1 MITGHG
7 DVKTA
12 VEAIKQGAANYLTKP
27 VDVAEL
33 RAIVDRAA
41 ERLRLARANR
51 DLRRQLDERFGFQGV
66 VGNSPK
72 MHDVIKRLQA
82 IAPTNATVLILGETG
97 TGKELAAR
105 AIHNNSPRKNKP
117 FAEMNCTA
125 LNENLLDDELF
136 GHDAGAFTGADKPRK
151 GRFEYANG
159 GTLFLDEVGDMPLAL
174 QAKLLRVLENKEVFR
189 IGSNEAIKVN
199 VRVVSATHR
208 DLEAAVAEGA
218 FRQDL
223 YHRLKVM
230 TVTLPPL
237 RERREDVMLLTAH
250 FIKEFNAQHG
260 KDVRTVAEPV
270 RRAMMAY
277 DWPGNVRELRNFIE
291 SMVVLDVDGVLGL
304 DDVQDGQVLSK
315 ASATSAP
322 AVGASGLVGRPLSEV
337 ERYYTEQALALTD
350 GNREEAAKMLGI
362 GERTLYRNI
371 KEWEQ
376 QKKIREALEGRTATR
391 RRRRGSWVWT
401 RRKCSGRRRSWG
413 WRRGRMNKGFTSPE
427 CERGGSQWRQKQWAR
442 RYRGDDR
449 EFEGH
454 LRLAAQHDSEGSH
467 TSRRRSGRAGG
478 RRLNAVIAAVPF
490 DPATRLGANGRAQVR
505 RGGAPAVMYD
515 PVRLTIMGR
524 DCTMDVLG
532 APEAAPVRIGRI
544 PLLHLDLVVDLA
556 ACKLTGNP
564 AHGGEHVYEMY

>member
-1 MITGHG
+1 MSPPPENAPSPNPGEGLKVLVIDDEPFHAETVAESLERVGYECTVAVSGKEGARLIEQDEFDVVLTDLKMADLDGLAILRKAREEAPDAEVVMITGHG

-33 RAIVDRAA
+33 RAIVDKAA

-51 DLRRQLDERFGFQGV
+51 ELRRQLDERFGFQGV

-72 MHDVIKRLQA
+72 MHDVIQRLQA

-136 GHDAGAFTGADKPRK
+136 GHEPGAFTGADKLRK

-159 GTLFLDEVGDMPLAL
+159 GTLFLDEIGDMPLAL

-208 DLEAAVAEGA
+208 DLDAAAAEGA

-230 TVTLPPL
+230 TVKLPPL
-237 RERREDVMLLTAH
+237 RERREDVMLLAAH

-260 KDVRTVAEPV
+260 KHATMIAEPV

-304 DDVQDGQVLSK
+304 DDVQDGQVVGKMPLPSGQATGP
-315 ASATSAP
+315 AS
-322 AVGASGLVGRPLSEV
+322 LVGHPLSEV

-350 GNREEAAKMLGI
+350 GNREEAARILGI

-376 QKKIREALEGRTATR
+376 QNKIRQALEQAHGDETAAAR
-391 RRRRGSWVWT
+391 ELGMDAKEL
-401 RRKCSGRRRSWG
+401 RRKAKKLG
-413 WRRGRMNKGFTSPE
+413 
-427 CERGGSQWRQKQWAR
+427 
-442 RYRGDDR
+442 
-449 EFEGH
+449 
-454 LRLAAQHDSEGSH
+454 LA
-467 TSRRRSGRAGG
+467 
-478 RRLNAVIAAVPF
+478 
-490 DPATRLGANGRAQVR
+490 
-505 RGGAPAVMYD
+505 
-515 PVRLTIMGR
+515 
-524 DCTMDVLG
+524 
-532 APEAAPVRIGRI
+532 EAKT
-544 PLLHLDLVVDLA
+544 D
-556 ACKLTGNP
+556 
-564 AHGGEHVYEMY
+564 GEE

>member
-1 MITGHG
+1 MSRIAEHAAPHKPGEGLKVLVIDDEAFHAETVAESLERVGYECTIATSGTAGARLIAQDEFDVILTDLKMADLDGLAILRVAREEAPEAEVVMITGHG

-27 VDVAEL
+27 VDVGEL
-33 RAIVDRAA
+33 RAIVDKAA
-41 ERLRLARANR
+41 ERLRLAHANR

-66 VGNSPK
+66 IGNSPK
-72 MHDVIKRLQA
+72 MHEVIKRLQA

-136 GHDAGAFTGADKPRK
+136 GHDPGAFTGADKARK

-159 GTLFLDEVGDMPLAL
+159 GTLFLDEIGDMPLAL

-208 DLEAAVAEGA
+208 DLETATAEGA

-237 RERREDVMLLTAH
+237 RERREDIMLLTAH
-250 FIKEFNAQHG
+250 FIKEFNALHG
-260 KDVRTVAEPV
+260 KHATTVAEPV

-277 DWPGNVRELRNFIE
+277 EWPGNVRELRNFVE

-304 DDVQDGQVLSK
+304 DDVQDSQVLKMPLPSSH
-315 ASATSAP
+315 AAGPSS
-322 AVGASGLVGRPLSEV
+322 LVGRPLSEV
-337 ERYYTEQALALTD
+337 ERYYTEQALTLTE
-350 GNREEAAKMLGI
+350 GNREEAARMLGI

-371 KEWEQ
+371 KEWETQ
-376 QKKIREALEGRTATR
+376 NKIRQTLEGTHGDVTAAAR
-391 RRRRGSWVWT
+391 ELGMEEKELQ
-401 RRKCSGRRRSWG
+401 RKAKKLG
-413 WRRGRMNKGFTSPE
+413 
-427 CERGGSQWRQKQWAR
+427 
-442 RYRGDDR
+442 
-449 EFEGH
+449 
-454 LRLAAQHDSEGSH
+454 LADG
-467 TSRRRSGRAGG
+467 
-478 RRLNAVIAAVPF
+478 
-490 DPATRLGANGRAQVR
+490 
-505 RGGAPAVMYD
+505 
-515 PVRLTIMGR
+515 
-524 DCTMDVLG
+524 
-532 APEAAPVRIGRI
+532 EAA
-544 PLLHLDLVVDLA
+544 
-556 ACKLTGNP
+556 
-564 AHGGEHVYEMY
+564 GEDE